1 MDFMQDVV
9 WNNPVWAW
17 TLAASLVGVSL
28 GAAWLAARLLRQY
41 VISSAEE
48 TESRLDDLVAEIGAR
63 PIALI
68 IFLAGAYGATESL
81 QKAQWL
87 DRFLWSF
94 FVVGWTVVGTVFL
107 VRLLSGLLAHYV
119 QRFADESEQALYRQL
134 VQTVRSSVRVVVWVV
149 AALFMVSNLGLNVS
163 SLLAG
168 LGLGGL
174 ALALASK
181 DTLSNIFGSFTI
193 LVNGPYRV
201 GEAVKYHGYTGVVES
216 IGLRDTKIR
225 TFDGHLVVVPNALAP
240 SSVVENISR
249 RPSFRSLFSLR
260 LTHDTT
266 TEQLEAAEKIVRDAV
281 ASQEG
286 TGEDIRFH
294 FLELAE
300 SSINIQVIYFIEQ
313 ADRILDIRHAVNSQ
327 IKEGLRRAGIKLAF
341 KTITLSN
348 DRGESER
355 QQ

>member
-1 MDFMQDVV
+1 MEFMDDYF
-9 WNNPVWAW
+9 WNNTMWAW
-17 TLAASLVGVSL
+17 TLAAGVTVVSL
-28 GAAWLAARLLRQY
+28 AVAWLVAILLRRY
-41 VISSAEE
+41 VISSATE

-68 IFLAGAYGATESL
+68 IFLAGAYGATASL
-81 QKAQWL
+81 IKPPWL

-107 VRLLSGLLAHYV
+107 VRLLSGVLAHYV
-119 QRFADESEQALYRQL
+119 QRYADESEQELYRQL
-134 VQTVRSSVRVVVWVV
+134 VHTVRSSVRIVVWIV
-149 AALFMVSNLGLNVS
+149 AALFMVSNLGMNVS

-201 GEAVKYHGYTGVVES
+201 GEAVKYQNYTGIVES

-225 TFDGHLVVVPNALAP
+225 TFDGHLVVVPNSLAP

-249 RPSFRSLFSLR
+249 RPSFRSLFQ
-260 LTHDTT
+260 LTLTYDTT
-266 TEQLEAAEKIVRDAV
+266 SEQLTRAEEIVNEAVKAQK
-281 ASQEG
+281 G

-294 FLELAE
+294 FLEFAE
-300 SSINIQVIYFIEQ
+300 SSINAQVIYYIEEM
-313 ADRILDIRHAVNSQ
+313 DRALDIRHAVNDH
-327 IKEGLRRAGIKLAF
+327 IKREFDAAGIKFAF
-341 KTITLSN
+341 KTLTLDN
-348 DRGESER
+348 AYKA
-355 QQ
+355 

>member
-1 MDFMQDVV
+1 MDIMTDYF
-9 WNNPVWAW
+9 WNNQVWAW
-17 TLAASLVGVSL
+17 FVAGGVVTLSLAV
-28 GAAWLAARLLRQY
+28 AWLTSILLRRY
-41 VISSAEE
+41 VISSAEQ

-68 IFLAGAYGATESL
+68 IFLAGSYGAIASL
-81 QKAQWL
+81 VKPQWL
-87 DRFLWSF
+87 ERFLWSF

-107 VRLLSGLLAHYV
+107 VRLLSGFLAHYV
-119 QRFADESEQALYRQL
+119 QRFADESEQELYRQL
-134 VQTVRSSVRVVVWVV
+134 VHTIRSSVRIVVWIV

-201 GEAVKYHGYTGVVES
+201 GEAVKYQNYTGVVES

-225 TFDGHLVVVPNALAP
+225 TFDGHLVVVPNSLAP

-249 RPSFRSLFSLR
+249 RPSFRSLFH
-260 LTHDTT
+260 LTLTYDTT
-266 TEQLEAAEKIVRDAV
+266 SEQLKQAQEIVHEAIS
-281 ASQEG
+281 SQEG
-286 TGEDIRFH
+286 TTEDIRFH
-294 FLELAE
+294 FLEFAE
-300 SSINIQVIYFIEQ
+300 SSINAQVIYFIED
-313 ADRILDIRHAVNSQ
+313 APRILDIRHAVNDT
-327 IKEGLRRAGIKLAF
+327 IKREFDKAGIKFAF
-341 KTITLSN
+341 KTITLDNASKAA
-348 DRGESER
+348 
-355 QQ
+355 

>member
-1 MDFMQDVV
+1 MDFMTDYFWQNEIWKWIMAAGVI
-9 WNNPVWAW
+9 
-17 TLAASLVGVSL
+17 AASL
-28 GAAWLAARLLRQY
+28 AIAWLVAILLRRY
-41 VISSAEE
+41 VISSAED
-48 TESRLDDLVAEIGAR
+48 TESRLDDLIAEIGVR

-68 IFLAGAYGATESL
+68 IFLAGSYGATESL
-81 QKAQWL
+81 KKPEWL
-87 DRFLWSF
+87 ERFLWSF

-107 VRLLSGLLAHYV
+107 VRLLAGILAHYV
-119 QRFADESEQALYRQL
+119 QRYADESEEELYRQL
-134 VQTVRSSVRVVVWVV
+134 VHTIRSSVRIVVWIV

-201 GEAVKYHGYTGVVES
+201 GEAVKYQNYTGIVES

-225 TFDGHLVVVPNALAP
+225 TFDGHLVVVPNSLAP

-249 RPSFRSLFSLR
+249 RPSFRSLFK
-260 LTHDTT
+260 LTLHYDTT
-266 TEQLEAAEKIVRDAV
+266 SEQLSHAEEIVREAV
-281 ASQEG
+281 SSQEG

-294 FLELAE
+294 FLEFAE
-300 SSINIQVIYFIEQ
+300 SSIDVQVIYYIEDM
-313 ADRILDIRHAVNSQ
+313 DRALDIRHAVNDH
-327 IKEGLRRAGIKLAF
+327 IKRELDKSGIKLAF
-341 KTITLSN
+341 KTITL
-348 DRGESER
+348 DKAT
-355 QQ
+355 